1 MSKYDVYWAYVK
13 YAEDSKRGK
22 RRPVVQIKDNAEEKG
37 AFAKIT
43 SSEKGV
49 NRKHAL
55 KLFDISSA
63 GLYNEPSAIQ
73 INNRLLNKPEL
84 SYSGRLCEDDIRQI
98 ELYEELEEDEIEYRL
113 SEEFDDDF
121 TLNSIL
127 EKQT

>member
-1 MSKYDVYWAYVK
+1 MAKYDVYWTYVK
-13 YAEDSKRGK
+13 YADNPKKGK
-22 RRPVVQIKDNAEEKG
+22 RRPVVQIKDNPEEKG

-98 ELYEELEEDEIEYRL
+98 ELYEDLEEDEIEYRL
-113 SEEFDDDF
+113 AEEFDDDF
-121 TLNSIL
+121 TISSMI
-127 EKQT
+127 ED

>member
-1 MSKYDVYWAYVK
+1 MAKYDVYWTYVK
-13 YAEDSKRGK
+13 YADNPKKGK
-22 RRPVVQIKDNAEEKG
+22 RRPAVQIKDNLEEKG

-98 ELYEELEEDEIEYRL
+98 ELYEDLEEDEIEYRL
-113 SEEFDDDF
+113 AEEFDDDF
-121 TLNSIL
+121 TISSMM
-127 EKQT
+127 ED